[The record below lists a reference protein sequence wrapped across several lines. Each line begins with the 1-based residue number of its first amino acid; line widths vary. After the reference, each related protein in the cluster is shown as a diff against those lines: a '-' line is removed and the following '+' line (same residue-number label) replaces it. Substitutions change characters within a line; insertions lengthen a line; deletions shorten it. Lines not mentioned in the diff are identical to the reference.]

1 MRESW
6 SSRLLRSLCILFL
19 LLWSAVPIVLVVLSS
34 FKPTPE
40 IFVYPPAL
48 IFTPTLEHYQTLFEK
63 WPDFIW
69 SLRNSAV
76 VALGATALTIVSS
89 VLAGYVYSR
98 YRGTLLGS
106 SAMFMVAI
114 RLLPP
119 IVITLPLYPVVD
131 YLAMSDSYTLLIL
144 LYATFFVSLGSMIL
158 KTFIDGIPD
167 ELDQSAT
174 VDGASEWQILWR
186 IITPLCAQGM
196 VAASVFVFVY
206 AWNEY
211 LFAFIFTTTHAKTAP
226 VVISEMMGSLTGVD
240 WGLLFAAASVQLLP
254 VVAFV
259 ILAQKYLIA
268 GLTAGSVKG

>member
-1 MRESW
+1 MRES
-6 SSRLLRSLCILFL
+6 RPGIALRAVVIVLMLV
-19 LLWSAVPIVLVVLSS
+19 WSAAPVFLVVLSS
-34 FKPTPE
+34 FKPTAE

-48 IFTPTLEHYQTLFEK
+48 VFAPTLEHYRTLLEK

-69 SLRNSAV
+69 TLRNSAV
-76 VALGATALTIVSS
+76 IALSATLLMVLSS

-98 YRGTLLGS
+98 YRGTALAGS
-106 SAMFMVAI
+106 AFFMVAI

-119 IVITLPLYPVVD
+119 IVITLPLYPVAD
-131 YLAMSDSYTLLIL
+131 FLKLSDSYTLLL
-144 LYATFFVSLGSMIL
+144 VLYATFFVSLGSMIL

-167 ELDQSAT
+167 ELDQAAT
-174 VDGASEWQILWR
+174 IDGATELQILWR
-186 IITPLCAQGM
+186 IIVPLAAPGM

-211 LFAFIFTTTHAKTAP
+211 LFAFIFTTTRAKTAP

-240 WGLLFAAASVQLLP
+240 WGLLFAAASVQLAP

-259 ILAQKYLIA
+259 ILVQKFLIA
-268 GLTAGSVKG
+268 GLTSGSVKG

>member
-1 MRESW
+1 MRES
-6 SSRLLRSLCILFL
+6 RLSIAVRTLVIAL
-19 LLWSAVPIVLVVLSS
+19 LLVWSAAPVFLVVFSS

-40 IFVYPPAL
+40 IFVYPPTL
-48 IFTPTLEHYQTLFEK
+48 IFEPTLEHYETLFEK

-69 SLRNSAV
+69 TLRNSAII
-76 VALGATALTIVSS
+76 AFSATVLTVFSS

-98 YRGTLLGS
+98 YRGTALAS
-106 SAMFMVAI
+106 SAFFMVAI

-119 IVITLPLYPVVD
+119 IVITLPLYPIAD
-131 YLAMSDSYTLLIL
+131 FLKLSDSYTLLIV

-167 ELDQSAT
+167 ELDQAAT
-174 VDGASEWQILWR
+174 IDGASELQVLWR
-186 IITPLCAQGM
+186 IIVPLSAQGM

-211 LFAFIFTTTHAKTAP
+211 LFAFIFTTTKAKTAP

-240 WGLLFAAASVQLLP
+240 WGLLFAAASVQLVP
-254 VVAFV
+254 VVVFV
-259 ILAQKYLIA
+259 ILVQKFLIA
-268 GLTAGSVKG
+268 GLTSGSMKG

>member
-1 MRESW
+1 MRESAPGIA
-6 SSRLLRSLCILFL
+6 LRAAVIALVLV
-19 LLWSAVPIVLVVLSS
+19 WSAAPVFLVVLSS

-40 IFVYPPAL
+40 IFVYPPTLVFA
-48 IFTPTLEHYQTLFEK
+48 PTLEHYRTLFEK

-69 SLRNSAV
+69 TLRNSAII
-76 VALGATALTIVSS
+76 ALSATALMVFSS

-98 YRGTLLGS
+98 YRGTALAGS
-106 SAMFMVAI
+106 AFFMVAI

-119 IVITLPLYPVVD
+119 IVITLPLYPVAD
-131 YLAMSDSYTLLIL
+131 FLKLSDSYTLLIV

-167 ELDQSAT
+167 ELDQAAT
-174 VDGASEWQILWR
+174 IDGATELQILWR
-186 IITPLCAQGM
+186 IIVPLSAPGM

-211 LFAFIFTTTHAKTAP
+211 LFAFIFTTTKAKTTP

-240 WGLLFAAASVQLLP
+240 WGLLFAAASVQLVP
-254 VVAFV
+254 VVVFV
-259 ILAQKYLIA
+259 ILVQKFLIA
-268 GLTAGSVKG
+268 GLTSGSVKG

>member
-1 MRESW
+1 MRESLA
-6 SSRLLRSLCILFL
+6 SIVARTLVIL
-19 LLWSAVPIVLVVLSS
+19 LLIVWSAVPVALVVLSS
-34 FKPTPE
+34 FKPTAE
-40 IFVYPPAL
+40 IFTYPPTL
-48 IFTPTLEHYQTLFEK
+48 VFEPTLEHYRTLFEK

-69 SLRNSAV
+69 TLRNSAV
-76 VALGATALTIVSS
+76 IALSATALTLVAS

-98 YRGTLLGS
+98 YRGGALAGS
-106 SAMFMVAI
+106 ALFMVAI

-119 IVITLPLYPVVD
+119 IVITLPLYPVAD
-131 YLAMSDSYTLLIL
+131 FLALSDSYTILIL

-158 KTFIDGIPD
+158 KTFIDSIPD
-167 ELDQSAT
+167 ELDQAAT
-174 VDGASEWQILWR
+174 IDGASEMQILR
-186 IITPLCAQGM
+186 RVIVPLSAQGM

-211 LFAFIFTTTHAKTAP
+211 LFAFIFTTTKAKTAP

-240 WGLLFAAASVQLLP
+240 WGLLFAAATVQLVP

-259 ILAQKYLIA
+259 ALVQKFLIA

>member
-1 MRESW
+1 MRESAPGIA
-6 SSRLLRSLCILFL
+6 LRAAVIALVLA
-19 LLWSAVPIVLVVLSS
+19 WSAAPVFLVVLSS

-48 IFTPTLEHYQTLFEK
+48 VFAPTLEHYRTLFEK

-69 SLRNSAV
+69 TLRNSAV
-76 VALGATALTIVSS
+76 IALSATLLMVFSS

-98 YRGTLLGS
+98 YRGTALAGS
-106 SAMFMVAI
+106 AFFMVAI

-119 IVITLPLYPVVD
+119 IVITLPLYPVAD
-131 YLAMSDSYTLLIL
+131 FLKLSDSYTLLIV

-167 ELDQSAT
+167 ELDQAAT
-174 VDGASEWQILWR
+174 IDGATELQVLWR
-186 IITPLCAQGM
+186 IIVPLSAPGM

-211 LFAFIFTTTHAKTAP
+211 LFAFIFTTTRAKTAP

-240 WGLLFAAASVQLLP
+240 WGLLFAAASVQLVP
-254 VVAFV
+254 VVLFV
-259 ILAQKYLIA
+259 VLVQKYLIA
-268 GLTAGSVKG
+268 GLTSGSVKG

>member
-1 MRESW
+1 MRESFA
-6 SSRLLRSLCILFL
+6 SIVVRSIIMALLIV
-19 LLWSAVPIVLVVLSS
+19 WSAVPVFLVVLSS

-40 IFVYPPAL
+40 IFTYPPTL
-48 IFTPTLEHYQTLFEK
+48 MFEPTLEHYKTLFEK

-69 SLRNSAV
+69 TLRNSAII
-76 VALGATALTIVSS
+76 ALTATLLTVVSS

-98 YRGTLLGS
+98 YRGTAIAGS
-106 SAMFMVAI
+106 AFFMVAI

-119 IVITLPLYPVVD
+119 IVITLPLYPVAD
-131 YLAMSDSYTLLIL
+131 FLRLSDSYTILIL

-167 ELDQSAT
+167 ELDQAAT
-174 VDGASEWQILWR
+174 IDGASEWQVLWR
-186 IITPLCAQGM
+186 IIVPLSAQGM

-211 LFAFIFTTTHAKTAP
+211 LFAFIFTTTNAKTAP

-240 WGLLFAAASVQLLP
+240 WGLLFAAASVQLVP

-259 ILAQKYLIA
+259 ILVQKYLIA
-268 GLTAGSVKG
+268 GLTAGSIKG